1 MTNDNGRENMNFRSI
16 RKKKA
21 CAKNQP
27 VCIFCAVLCCLAK
40 GVFRSLETKVINIGF
55 FALNLTARVVRAGRT
70 VLFFFVEL
78 HLEFFLFTG
87 SISTVSS
94 LLFEDCQIQGKFK
107 DSNI

>member
-40 GVFRSLETKVINIGF
+40 GVFRSLETKVINMFSCFHFYIF
-55 FALNLTARVVRAGRT
+55 FKPKSVYIVKYYYL
-70 VLFFFVEL
+70 
-78 HLEFFLFTG
+78 
-87 SISTVSS
+87 
-94 LLFEDCQIQGKFK
+94 
-107 DSNI
+107 